1 MSTRQESDQYIV
13 SELSKIGIQV
23 LSVFDLVNT
32 KKSYP
37 EAIPILLNCFDRI
50 DDVVIKEALVRALT
64 VKEAEGYANRK
75 MIQEFL
81 AIPSN
86 AAPPEQL
93 LKWAIGNS
101 LSVIATDAD
110 YDDLVNIATSKEH
123 GKAREMIVAA
133 LGKMKNPEAGKVLT
147 ELLTDDTV
155 VGHAVMA
162 LNNLRYLPALPVLES
177 LRNHQKPWV
186 QKEIDKAM
194 QKLSSM
200 RSTGRPSRR
209 NPTV

>member
-1 MSTRQESDQYIV
+1 MNTRQESDQYII
-13 SELSKIGIQV
+13 SELSKVGVQV

-32 KKSYP
+32 KKVYP
-37 EAIPILLNCFDRI
+37 EAIPVLLNCLDRV
-50 DDVVIKEALVRALT
+50 DDSVIKEALVRALT
-64 VKEAEGYANRK
+64 VKEAEGIANKK

-93 LKWAIGNS
+93 LKWAIGNA

-110 YDDLVNIATSKEH
+110 YSDLVNIATSKEH
-123 GKAREMIVAA
+123 GKAREMVVAA
-133 LGKMKNPEAGKVLT
+133 LGRMKTPEAGKVLT
-147 ELLTDDTV
+147 ELLSDDVV

-162 LNNLRYLPALPVLES
+162 LNNLRYLPVLPVLES

-186 QKEIDKAM
+186 RKEIDKAVK
-194 QKLSSM
+194 KLSTM
-200 RSTGRPSRR
+200 RSTG
-209 NPTV
+209 

>member
-13 SELSKIGIQV
+13 SELSKIGVRV

-37 EAIPILLNCFDRI
+37 EAIPVLLNCFDRV
-50 DDVVIKEALVRALT
+50 DDSVIKEALVRALT
-64 VKEAEGYANRK
+64 VKEAEGVANRK

-93 LKWAIGNS
+93 LKWAIGNA

-110 YDDLVNIATSKEH
+110 YADLVNIATSKEH
-123 GKAREMIVAA
+123 GKAREMVVAA
-133 LGKMKNPEAGKVLT
+133 LGRMKNPEAGKVLT
-147 ELLTDDTV
+147 ELLSDDTV
-155 VGHAVMA
+155 VGYAVMA
-162 LNNLRYLPALPVLES
+162 LNNLRYLPALSTLES

-186 QKEIDKAM
+186 RKEIDKAM

-200 RSTGRPSRR
+200 RSTG
-209 NPTV
+209 